1 MFRFEQEHILWFLC
15 IIPFMVLLY
24 WLNLKWKKN
33 RLSRQADYPIFKRL
47 MSDWS
52 FKKDW
57 IKMLLTV
64 FAVSFILIAWANPQ
78 WGNRKQKI
86 KAKSSD
92 IIIALDIS
100 QSMLAEDVSPNR
112 MERAKRFVNQLIQSL
127 KGERIGLIF
136 FAGSA
141 YLQMPLSHDY
151 ATAEVYIKSA
161 SPRQAGT
168 QGTVIA
174 DAIGQAEK
182 VFGESNLSQKAMII
196 ISDGE
201 NHESEA
207 IEVAAT
213 ARENGT
219 FVYTLGIGSTEGAY
233 IPVLERGR
241 KVYKRDK
248 SGNPVK
254 SVINT
259 TLLKEI
265 AEAGGGKFYM
275 IDQTMSAIEKLK
287 SEISRLE
294 KQDVEARSFTD
305 YNSYFQYFLA
315 MGILLLIIEFFI
327 SNLARNRTSLSRI
340 FRL

>member
-1 MFRFEQEHILWFLC
+1 MFRFEQEHILWFL
-15 IIPFMVLLY
+15 IFIPFMVLIY
-24 WLNLKWKKN
+24 WANLKWRKSK
-33 RLSRQADYPIFKRL
+33 LSAQTDYPVFRRL
-47 MSDWS
+47 ISDWS
-52 FKKDW
+52 LKKDW
-57 IKMLLTV
+57 IKMLLTAMA
-64 FAVSFILIAWANPQ
+64 FSMLLISWSNPQ

-86 KAKSSD
+86 KAQSSD

-112 MERAKRFVNQLIQSL
+112 MERAKRFVNQLIHSL

-136 FAGSA
+136 FAGSS

-182 VFGESNLSQKAMII
+182 VFGASSLSQKAMII

-201 NHESEA
+201 AHESEA
-207 IEVAAT
+207 IDMAAK
-213 ARENGT
+213 ARSDGT
-219 FVYTLGIGSTEGAY
+219 FIYTLGIGSNEGAF
-233 IPVLERGR
+233 IPVIERGK

-259 TLLKEI
+259 ALLQDI
-265 AEAGGGKFYM
+265 ADAGGGKFYM
-275 IDQTMSAIEKLK
+275 IDQTMSAIDKLK

-305 YNSYFQYFLA
+305 YNNYFQYFLSL
-315 MGILLLIIEFFI
+315 GIILLIIEFFI
-327 SNLARNRTSLSRI
+327 SNLSRNRTSLSKF